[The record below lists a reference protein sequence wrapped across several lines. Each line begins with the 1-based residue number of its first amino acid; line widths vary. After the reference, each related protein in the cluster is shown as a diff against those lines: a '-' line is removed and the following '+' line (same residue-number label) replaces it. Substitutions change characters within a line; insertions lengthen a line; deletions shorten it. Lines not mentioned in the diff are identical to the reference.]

1 MKKKDILKDAKEIL
15 EMLPNASENDV
26 YSFIFEINNTI
37 KRLTDNLSIRPYISL
52 VIKNK
57 SGIIEYLSANSAEK
71 TYNNQVD
78 EIKKAIITYKK
89 LNDLKDDRNN

>member
-57 SGIIEYLSANSAEK
+57 SGIIEYLSANSGEK
-71 TYNNQVD
+71 IYNNQVD

>member
-1 MKKKDILKDAKEIL
+1 MNNIKILADFEDILTLIPVPSDADK
-15 EMLPNASENDV
+15 
-26 YSFIFEINNTI
+26 YYFICELNTTI
-37 KRLTDNLSIRPYISL
+37 KRLTGNLSIRPYISL

-57 SGIIEYLSANSAEK
+57 SGIIEYLSANSGEK

>member
-1 MKKKDILKDAKEIL
+1 MNNINILADFEDILTLIPVPSDEDK
-15 EMLPNASENDV
+15 
-26 YSFIFEINNTI
+26 YYFICELNTTI

-57 SGIIEYLSANSAEK
+57 SGIIEYLSANSGEK